1 MLKQRTVI
9 QYLAVQYDAG
19 RKVKGKKNYGGRG
32 KGNGRRAKRTKGKM
46 GGKETKGSDG

>member
-1 MLKQRTVI
+1 MQDVRLR
-9 QYLAVQYDAG
+9 G
-19 RKVKGKKNYGGRG
+19 RRIAGGRG